1 MGKAVFRII
10 HNKICIH
17 ALPHMEFSRIG
28 SILGLMVAVIA
39 MSARDAGPAD
49 AAPKKG
55 DSFDAVDHQ
64 SVPKPKLK
72 PYIGARPRAR
82 PTQAERSPQ
91 SEPSAN
97 VGTSGAA
104 DSALTANGMARC
116 RSELLELGVDF
127 SVPERMEGEGACR
140 VIDPVQLRSIS
151 SPGGQV
157 TLPGS
162 PLLNCEFAR
171 RFSVWVSDVAAPIVA
186 SLGGAQLESLSTGP
200 GYECRTRNGDT
211 SGKISEHALGNAVDI
226 DGIIL
231 KNAQRIEI
239 PDVADKENVNRR
251 MLMALRTSACG
262 YFTTVLGP
270 GADAAHASH
279 FHFDLGLHGKSG
291 KYRICE

>member
-1 MGKAVFRII
+1 
-10 HNKICIH
+10 
-17 ALPHMEFSRIG
+17 MEFSRIG
-28 SILGLMVAVIA
+28 IVLGFVLAIIA
-39 MSARDAGPAD
+39 MSARAAGPAD

-55 DSFDAVDHQ
+55 DGFDASAVGYQ
-64 SVPKPKLK
+64 SVPKPK
-72 PYIGARPRAR
+72 PRAR
-82 PTQAERSPQ
+82 PTQAEPSPQ
-91 SEPSAN
+91 SEPSAA
-97 VGTSGAA
+97 VGSFHSA
-104 DSALTANGMARC
+104 DSALTANGIARC

-127 SVPERMEGEGACR
+127 SVPERVEGEGACR

-151 SPGGQV
+151 SSGGQV
-157 TLPGS
+157 TLPAS
-162 PLLNCEFAR
+162 PLLNCDFAR
-171 RFSVWVSDVAAPIVA
+171 QFSVWVSDVAAPIVA
-186 SLGGAQLESLSTGP
+186 ALGGAQLETLSTGP
-200 GYECRTRNGDT
+200 GYECRTRNGDM

-239 PDVADKENVNRR
+239 PDVADKENVNHR

-291 KYRICE
+291 KYRICK

>member
-1 MGKAVFRII
+1 
-10 HNKICIH
+10 
-17 ALPHMEFSRIG
+17 MEFSRIG
-28 SILGLMVAVIA
+28 IVLGLVVAVIA
-39 MSARDAGPAD
+39 ISARAAGPAD

-55 DSFDAVDHQ
+55 DGFGTSTADYQ

-72 PYIGARPRAR
+72 PIGARSSAP
-82 PTQAERSPQ
+82 RSPQ
-91 SEPSAN
+91 AEPSPQSKRSAA
-97 VGTSGAA
+97 VGSFHSAG
-104 DSALTANGMARC
+104 SALTAGGMARC
-116 RSELLELGVDF
+116 RSELLELGVNF
-127 SVPERMEGEGACR
+127 FVPERMEGEGACR
-140 VIDPVQLRSIS
+140 VIDPVQLSSIS
-151 SPGGQV
+151 SPGGEV

-171 RFSVWVSDVAAPIVA
+171 QFSVWVSDVAAPIVA
-186 SLGGAQLESLSTGP
+186 ALGGAHLEALSTGP

-239 PDVADKENVNRR
+239 PDVADKENVNHR
-251 MLMALRTSACG
+251 MLMALRISACG

-279 FHFDLGLHGKSG
+279 FHFDLGLHGKSA